1 MSYYIVLHTSCACL
15 YIYLLLAVKPQWHT
29 LKTLALCLEF
39 DFDTKLQ
46 YFVRLGA
53 IYPYVFSQMGR
64 LVCKNTYK
72 WGEEMPKDVVH
83 YQAGQF
89 PPEAPLSHA
98 KPFALFALNR
108 YFCRGL
114 SG

>member
-1 MSYYIVLHTSCACL
+1 
-15 YIYLLLAVKPQWHT
+15 
-29 LKTLALCLEF
+29 
-39 DFDTKLQ
+39 
-46 YFVRLGA
+46 
-53 IYPYVFSQMGR
+53 
-64 LVCKNTYK
+64 
-72 WGEEMPKDVVH
+72 MPKDVVH

>member
-1 MSYYIVLHTSCACL
+1 M
-15 YIYLLLAVKPQWHT
+15 KPKWHT

-83 YQAGQF
+83 YQAGQI

-98 KPFALFALNR
+98 KPFALNR
-108 YFCRGL
+108 YFCRGCRGL

>member
-1 MSYYIVLHTSCACL
+1 MPYYIVLHTSCACL
-15 YIYLLLAVKPQWHT
+15 YIYSLLAVKPKWHT

-89 PPEAPLSHA
+89 PPEAPLIHA
-98 KPFALFALNR
+98 KPFALN
-108 YFCRGL
+108 
-114 SG
+114 

>member
-15 YIYLLLAVKPQWHT
+15 YIYYLLAVKPQWHT

-89 PPEAPLSHA
+89 PPEAPLIHA
-98 KPFALFALNR
+98 KPFALN
-108 YFCRGL
+108 
-114 SG
+114 